1 MRLEEARKI
10 CEEIIQKHGHYC
22 DYHEERR
29 EGEIKFV
36 NLTLRLKIDPPTLE
50 KLRRAGSP
58 GGVQSQIPQ
67 GKKKILD
74 KK

>member
-1 MRLEEARKI
+1 MTLSDARKI
-10 CEEIIQKHGHYC
+10 CEEIIEKHGQYC

-36 NLTLRLKIDPPTLE
+36 NLTLKLKICP
-50 KLRRAGSP
+50 
-58 GGVQSQIPQ
+58 
-67 GKKKILD
+67 GKKVLT